1 MHEPPHSESHTELL
15 ILAGM
20 EEKIR
25 FALHPSF
32 VSHVVGIMGVHREV
46 CQKPHLPELLV
57 IVFCLVDLPPVW

>member
-1 MHEPPHSESHTELL
+1 LL

-32 VSHVVGIMGVHREV
+32 VGHVVGIMGVHREV